1 MSKRRVVVTGLGT
14 INPLANNVQDSWEK
28 LINGVSGIDY
38 ITSFDTEDLPVKFA
52 GEVKDFDANEYMG
65 KQYARKLDRSAHLS
79 IYATEQALKD
89 ANFNTEERLGSNVG
103 IVFGT
108 GIGGIGATENAVRT
122 YDERGASRINPLAIT
137 QIMPNSSTGQVAI
150 KFGIEGPSLTITTA
164 CAASANAVGEAKNMI
179 EVGEAKNMI
188 ENGIVDIV
196 VAGGTESGTTPM
208 TIGAFAQIRALSTK
222 NDTPAEACSP
232 FDKNRDGFV
241 MAEGST
247 VLILESEES
256 AKSRDAK
263 IYGYVVG
270 YGSTT
275 DAHHITAP
283 AEGGEGAVRAMDKAL
298 KDASLSVDDVDY
310 INAHGTS
317 TPANDKNETSAIKT
331 LFGTKAYEV
340 DISSTKSMTGHLL
353 GGAGAFESMVCILSL
368 QNGVIPPTINL
379 NNKDQEC
386 DLNYTPNNAVNKDMN
401 IAMSNS
407 FGFGG
412 HNGVLVF
419 SKT

>member
-1 MSKRRVVVTGLGT
+1 MSKRRVVITGLGT
-14 INPLANNVQDSWEK
+14 INPLGNNVSDSWEK
-28 LINGVSGIDY
+28 LINGISGIDN
-38 ITSFDTEDLPVKFA
+38 ITSFDTGDLPVTFA

-65 KQYARKLDRSAHLS
+65 KQHARKLDRSGHLS
-79 IYATEQALKD
+79 IYAAEQALLD
-89 ANFNTEERLGSNVG
+89 AGFNPEERMGSNCG

-108 GIGGIGATENAVRT
+108 GIGGIDATEDAVRV

-137 QIMPNSSTGQVAI
+137 QLMPNSSTGQVAI

-164 CAASANAVGEAKNMI
+164 CAASANA
-179 EVGEAKNMI
+179 VGEAKNMI

-247 VLILESEES
+247 VLVLESEES
-256 AKSRDAK
+256 ARSRDAK

-379 NNKDQEC
+379 NDKDEEC

>member
-14 INPLANNVQDSWEK
+14 INPLGNSVSESWEK
-28 LINGVSGIDY
+28 LINGVSGISQ
-38 ITSFDTEDLPVKFA
+38 INSFDTENLPVTFA
-52 GEVKDFDANEYMG
+52 GEVKDFDANEYLG
-65 KQYARKLDRSAHLS
+65 KQHARKLDRCAHFS
-79 IYATEQALKD
+79 IYATEQALQD
-89 ANFNTEERLGSNVG
+89 AGFNTEERLGADVG

-108 GIGGIGATENAVRT
+108 GIGGIGATEDAVRT
-122 YDERGASRINPLAIT
+122 YDKRGPSRINPLAIT
-137 QIMPNSSTGQVAI
+137 QLMPNSSTGQVAI

-164 CAASANAVGEAKNMI
+164 CAASANAVGEAKNL
-179 EVGEAKNMI
+179 I
-188 ENGIVDIV
+188 ENGIVDVV

-222 NDTPAEACSP
+222 NDEPEKACRP
-232 FDKNRDGFV
+232 FDQERDGFV

-247 VLILESEES
+247 VLILEEEEY
-256 AKSRDAK
+256 AKKRGAK
-263 IYGYVVG
+263 IYGYVKG

-283 AEGGEGAVRAMDKAL
+283 AEGGEGAFRAMRKAIE
-298 KDASLSVDDVDY
+298 DAEISVDEIDY

-317 TPANDKNETSAIKT
+317 TPANDKNETIAIKT
-331 LFGTKAYEV
+331 LFEEKAYDL

-353 GGAGAFESMVCILSL
+353 GGAGAFESMVCLLSI
-368 QNGVIPPTINL
+368 QNGKIPPTINL
-379 NNKDQEC
+379 DNNDPDC
-386 DLNYTPNNAVNKDMN
+386 DLNYTPNTPKDKTVN
-401 IAMSNS
+401 IAMTNS

-419 SKT
+419 SSK

>member
-14 INPLANNVQDSWEK
+14 INPLGNSVSESWEK
-28 LINGVSGIDY
+28 LINGVSGISQ
-38 ITSFDTEDLPVKFA
+38 INSFDTENLPVTFA
-52 GEVKDFDANEYMG
+52 GEVKDFDANEYLG
-65 KQYARKLDRSAHLS
+65 KQHARKLDRSAHFS
-79 IYATEQALKD
+79 IYATEQALQD
-89 ANFNTEERLGSNVG
+89 AGFNTEERLGADVG

-108 GIGGIGATENAVRT
+108 GIGGIGATEDAVRT
-122 YDERGASRINPLAIT
+122 YDKRGPSRINPLAIT
-137 QIMPNSSTGQVAI
+137 QLMPNSSTGQVAI

-164 CAASANAVGEAKNMI
+164 CAASANAVGEAKNL
-179 EVGEAKNMI
+179 I
-188 ENGIVDIV
+188 ENGIVDVV

-222 NDTPAEACSP
+222 NDEPEKACRP
-232 FDKNRDGFV
+232 FDQERDGFV

-247 VLILESEES
+247 VLILEEEEY
-256 AKSRDAK
+256 AKKRGAK
-263 IYGYVVG
+263 IYGYVKG

-283 AEGGEGAVRAMDKAL
+283 AEGGEGAFRAMRKAIE
-298 KDASLSVDDVDY
+298 DAEISVNEIDY

-317 TPANDKNETSAIKT
+317 TPANDKNETIAIKT
-331 LFGTKAYEV
+331 LFEEKAYDL

-353 GGAGAFESMVCILSL
+353 GGAGAFESMVCLLSI
-368 QNGVIPPTINL
+368 QNGKIPPTINL
-379 NNKDQEC
+379 DNNDPDC
-386 DLNYTPNNAVNKDMN
+386 DLNYTPNIPKDKTIN
-401 IAMSNS
+401 IAMTNS

-419 SKT
+419 SSR

>member
-1 MSKRRVVVTGLGT
+1 MSKRRVVVSGLGT
-14 INPLANNVQDSWEK
+14 INPLGNNVSDSWEK
-28 LINGVSGIDY
+28 LINGVSGIDF

-65 KQYARKLDRSAHLS
+65 KQHARKLDRSAHLS
-79 IYATEQALKD
+79 IFATELALRD
-89 ANFNTEERLGSNVG
+89 ANLNTEERLGSNVG

-164 CAASANAVGEAKNMI
+164 CAASANA
-179 EVGEAKNMI
+179 VGEAKNMI

-353 GGAGAFESMVCILSL
+353 GGAGAFESIVCILSL

-379 NNKDQEC
+379 NDKDEEC